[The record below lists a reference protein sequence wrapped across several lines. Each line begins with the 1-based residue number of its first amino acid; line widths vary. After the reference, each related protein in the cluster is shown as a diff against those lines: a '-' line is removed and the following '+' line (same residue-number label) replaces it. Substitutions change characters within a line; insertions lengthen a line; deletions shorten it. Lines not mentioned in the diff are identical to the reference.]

1 MYKLLGKI
9 VVLCSMLCLTTG
21 LKAENRT
28 ISDTLKQTIVDSTDI
43 AYRIEALSKSIEA
56 LNRTIDI
63 TVTNV
68 SIQEFVRAVA
78 NLSGLNINVATDL
91 DFVVINNFTKVRVAD
106 LLIFLCK
113 QYKLEITSV
122 GNIVDLYRPQVAQRP
137 LKGIV
142 DYKQADDLLSIDFQN
157 IPLGIVTRQITLE
170 TGKNVINQPDTK
182 DRLINIYLQNLPF
195 KSAMENLVKANNL
208 EVEANDDG
216 SYFIK
221 DVLPKQPVN
230 QAQQS
235 YDSYGTTRNQSRQI
249 SKVNKSGNNDSY
261 DLNIVKTSGSRISVN
276 AVDAPIFEVI
286 KDASKQCGVNY
297 FISTELKDN
306 ITLSLQNVE
315 YDDLLKGMF
324 TGKDITF
331 VKDGSTYII
340 GDRKLNDFKVSRII
354 KFNYRP
360 VDSLLVVIP
369 KEFTQDISLKEFSD
383 LNSILASGSNE
394 RIRVFEDFCNQI
406 DKLVPVIMIEV
417 IIVDIQSTTTLET
430 GLNAGFGQT
439 PATTKGT
446 VLSGVDLQLST
457 KAINSLIEGVG
468 LANLGKVSNNFY
480 LNIKALESLGAL
492 KVRSTPILSTLN
504 GHEAK
509 INIGETEYY
518 LVKQSNVVAGQ
529 TQVVTETTNYSN
541 VEAKLEVVIKPFVSG
556 DDQIT
561 LNVKVTQSDF
571 TKRISEFAPPGLVS
585 RDFSSKIRV
594 KNQDMVLLGGLEEK
608 STRESS
614 RGIPLIQRIPIIK
627 WFFSSRTKEKSDT
640 KLNIFIRPTIIG

>member
-1 MYKLLGKI
+1 M
-9 VVLCSMLCLTTG
+9 VLCSLLCFSTA
-21 LKAENRT
+21 LKAEDRV
-28 ISDTLKQTIVDSTDI
+28 ISDTLTQTIADSTDI

-182 DRLINIYLQNLPF
+182 DRLINTYLQNLPF

-230 QAQQS
+230 QTQQS
-235 YDSYGTTRNQSRQI
+235 YDSYGGGTTRNQTRQTSR
-249 SKVNKSGNNDSY
+249 VNKAGNNDSY

-360 VDSLLVVIP
+360 VDSLLSVIP
-369 KEFTQDISLKEFSD
+369 KEYTQDLTLKEFSD

-406 DKLVPVIMIEV
+406 DKSVPVIMIEV

-430 GLNAGFGQT
+430 GLNAGFGQA

-571 TKRISEFAPPGLVS
+571 TERISEFAPPGLVS

>member
-1 MYKLLGKI
+1 MQKFLGVI
-9 VVLCSMLCLTTG
+9 VFLCSLLCISTR
-21 LKAENRT
+21 LKAECRA
-28 ISDTLKQTIVDSTDI
+28 ISDTLIQSTVDSTDI
-43 AYRIEALSKSIEA
+43 AYRIEELSKSIDA

-113 QYKLEITSV
+113 QYKLEITAV
-122 GNIVDLYRPQVAQRP
+122 GNIIDLYRPQAAQRP
-137 LKGIV
+137 LKGVV
-142 DYKQADDLLSIDFQN
+142 DYKGGEDLLTIDFQN
-157 IPLGIVTRQITLE
+157 IPLSIVTRQITQE

-182 DRLINIYLQNLPF
+182 DKLINIYVQNLPF
-195 KSAMENLVKANNL
+195 RSAIENLVKANNL
-208 EVEANDDG
+208 DVEVSDDG
-216 SYFIK
+216 SFFIK
-221 DVLPKQPVN
+221 DILPKQPVN
-230 QAQQS
+230 QGQQS
-235 YDSYGTTRNQSRQI
+235 YDSYGTNRDQVRQSSRRNRGGEQ
-249 SKVNKSGNNDSY
+249 DSY
-261 DLNIVKTSGSRISVN
+261 DLNIAKTSGSRISIN
-276 AVDAPIFEVI
+276 AIDAPMFEIV
-286 KDASKQCGVNY
+286 KEASKQCGVNY
-297 FISTELKDN
+297 FISTDLKDN

-324 TGKDITF
+324 TGKDITY
-331 VKDGSTYII
+331 VKDGNIYII
-340 GDRKLNDFKVSRII
+340 GDRKLSEFKSNRII

-360 VDSLLVVIP
+360 VDSLLSVIP
-369 KEFTQDISLKEFSD
+369 KEFTQDLSLKEFPD

-394 RIRVFEDFCNQI
+394 KIKVFEDFCYQI
-406 DKLVPVIMIEV
+406 DKLIPVIMIEV

-430 GLNAGFGQT
+430 GIKAGLGDVPT
-439 PATTKGT
+439 KTTG
-446 VLSGVDLQLST
+446 SIFPGIDLQLST
-457 KAINSLIEGVG
+457 KGINNLIEGVG
-468 LANLGKVSNNFY
+468 LANLGKVSDDFY

-492 KVRSTPILSTLN
+492 KIRSTPILSTLN
-504 GHEAK
+504 GNEAK

-529 TQVVTETTNYSN
+529 TQVVSETTNYSN

-561 LNVKVTQSDF
+561 LNVQVTQSDF
-571 TKRISEFAPPGLVS
+571 TERISEYAPPGLVS

-614 RGIPLIQRIPIIK
+614 SGIPILQRIPIIK

>member
-1 MYKLLGKI
+1 M
-9 VVLCSMLCLTTG
+9 VLCSMLCLTTG

>member
-1 MYKLLGKI
+1 M
-9 VVLCSMLCLTTG
+9 VLCSILCLTTE

-28 ISDTLKQTIVDSTDI
+28 ISDTLTQTIVDSTDI
-43 AYRIEALSKSIEA
+43 AYRIEALSQNIEA

-122 GNIVDLYRPQVAQRP
+122 GNIIDLYRPRVAQRP

-142 DYKQADDLLSIDFQN
+142 DYKTGDDLLSIDFQN

-230 QAQQS
+230 QVQQMN
-235 YDSYGTTRNQSRQI
+235 DSYGSSRNQSRQTSRI
-249 SKVNKSGNNDSY
+249 NRAGNNDSY

-276 AVDAPIFEVI
+276 AVDAPVFEII
-286 KDASKQCGVNY
+286 KEASKQCGVNY

-369 KEFTQDISLKEFSD
+369 KEFTQDISLKEFPD

-406 DKLVPVIMIEV
+406 DKSVPVIMIEV

-430 GLNAGFGQT
+430 GLNAGFGQA

-571 TKRISEFAPPGLVS
+571 TERISEFAPPGLVS

>member
-28 ISDTLKQTIVDSTDI
+28 ISDTLTQTIVDSTDI

-235 YDSYGTTRNQSRQI
+235 YDSYGTTRNQSRQT
-249 SKVNKSGNNDSY
+249 SRVNKAGNNDSY

-369 KEFTQDISLKEFSD
+369 KEFTQDISLKEFPD

-406 DKLVPVIMIEV
+406 DKSVPVIMIEV

-430 GLNAGFGQT
+430 GLNAGFGQA

-571 TKRISEFAPPGLVS
+571 TERISEFAPPGLVS

>member
-28 ISDTLKQTIVDSTDI
+28 ISDTLTQTIVDSTDI
-43 AYRIEALSKSIEA
+43 AYRIEELSKSIEA

-122 GNIVDLYRPQVAQRP
+122 GNIIDLYRPHRAQKP

-142 DYKQADDLLSIDFQN
+142 DYKGGEDLLTIDFQN
-157 IPLGIVTRQITLE
+157 IPLSLVSRQITQE
-170 TGKNVINQPDTK
+170 TGKNIIIQPDVR
-182 DRLINIYLQNLPF
+182 DRFINIYVQNLPF
-195 KSAMENLVKANNL
+195 KSAIENLVKANNL
-208 EVEANDDG
+208 ELEQNDDG
-216 SYFIK
+216 SFFIK
-221 DVLPKQPVN
+221 DILPKQPVN
-230 QAQQS
+230 QVQNT
-235 YDSYGTTRNQSRQI
+235 YDTYGTTRSQTRQTSRN
-249 SKVNKSGNNDSY
+249 SKAGNNDSY
-261 DLNIVKTSGSRISVN
+261 DLNIVKTSGARISVN

-286 KDASKQCGVNY
+286 KEASKQCGTNY
-297 FISTELKDN
+297 FLSTELKDN

-324 TGKDITF
+324 TGKDITY

-340 GDRKLNDFKVSRII
+340 GDKKLNDFKVNKVI

-360 VDSLLVVIP
+360 VDSLLAVIP
-369 KEFTQDISLKEFSD
+369 KEFTQDLTLKEFSD

-406 DKLVPVIMIEV
+406 DKSVPVIMIEV

-430 GLNAGFGQT
+430 GLNAGFGQA
-439 PATTKGT
+439 PTTSKGT
-446 VLSGVDLQLST
+446 ILPGVDLQLST

-468 LANLGKVSNNFY
+468 LANLGKVSNSFY

-529 TQVVTETTNYSN
+529 TQVVSETINYSN
-541 VEAKLEVVIKPFVSG
+541 VDAKLEVVIKPFVSG

-614 RGIPLIQRIPIIK
+614 RGIPLLQRIPIIK
-627 WFFSSRTKEKSDT
+627 WFFSSRSKEKSDT

>member
-1 MYKLLGKI
+1 M
-9 VVLCSMLCLTTG
+9 VLCFMLCLTTG

-28 ISDTLKQTIVDSTDI
+28 TSDTLKQTIVDSTDI

-221 DVLPKQPVN
+221 DVISKQPVN

-406 DKLVPVIMIEV
+406 DKSVPVIMIEV

-430 GLNAGFGQT
+430 GLNAGFGQA

-529 TQVVTETTNYSN
+529 TQVVSETINYSN
-541 VEAKLEVVIKPFVSG
+541 VDAKLEVVIKPFVSG

-571 TKRISEFAPPGLVS
+571 TERISEFAPPGLVS

>member
-9 VVLCSMLCLTTG
+9 VVLCFMLCLTTG

-28 ISDTLKQTIVDSTDI
+28 TSDTLKQTIVDSTDI

-221 DVLPKQPVN
+221 DVISKQPVN

-406 DKLVPVIMIEV
+406 DKSVPVIMIEV

-430 GLNAGFGQT
+430 GLNAGFGQA

-529 TQVVTETTNYSN
+529 TQVVSETINYSN
-541 VEAKLEVVIKPFVSG
+541 VDAKLEVVIKPFVSG

-571 TKRISEFAPPGLVS
+571 TERISEFAPPGLVS